1 MACRVGKAKFPM
13 MSCSAGSEAAR
24 PGPPIAQRGG
34 MRIRSHLVLLIMA
47 ALVPM
52 IIFSALMLFM
62 QAQQD
67 LNTKRQLMQ
76 NMAEEAAEHID
87 GQLRQTVAGLQTLGQ
102 SDALSSNDMRAFH
115 ALAGRLT
122 KARQWEYLALLGSGG
137 EHFIDTRQPFGAAL
151 PPLNRPDLPMDIAA
165 SRQPLVSDMMKT
177 ALSDRSL
184 TVIYVPVVQ
193 RQSVRYV
200 IAVGIEPAKWRK
212 LIQEQMGM
220 GGGIR
225 AVLLDRHSG
234 IIASTDPDGDE
245 RIADGIRR
253 VSLDAREA
261 VRASNSGDVN
271 TIDGQRSY
279 VASSRSDFAGWTVV
293 AFAPVAAFDS
303 PLRRTTLAMAAGFV
317 LLLLSGFAFASLL
330 GRRTANSISQLVAS
344 VRAVAAGGAPLP
356 IESNVAEVT
365 QASEAVN
372 ETAALLAARRCELE
386 AADEAKNAFL
396 ALLGHEL
403 RNPLAPIRNCVQ
415 LMKQAGPGSDDA
427 QWAVSVIDRQ
437 SAHLSRLVDDLLDV
451 TRIDHGKI
459 ELRKEVLDLG
469 PLLQGTVQDHRCVLE
484 QAGVLVALDVPS
496 TPVLANC
503 DRVRLAQVIGNLLHN
518 AAKFTPR
525 GGRVAIRLAR
535 EDPLAILEVSDNG
548 SGISADNLERIF
560 ELFAQEQPSGVGGN
574 AGLGI
579 GLALTRKLVELH
591 GGTVRATSAG
601 PGQGSTFRIELPAV
615 IVAPADDA
623 VAGPAAAVEGNAG
636 ARVLV
641 VDDNKDCADT
651 LRDLLDMSGFG
662 ATVAYSGK
670 AALHAVEREM
680 PDAVLLDIGLPDIDG
695 YEVCRRIRSSG
706 VKTQPV
712 LIALTGWGQEKD
724 RRRATTAGFDAH
736 LTKPT
741 DVRQVIAI
749 LEKSFKGNERERGCA
764 GSGSASAIPAESRQ
778 PRQIALL

>member
-1 MACRVGKAKFPM
+1 MK
-13 MSCSAGSEAAR
+13 STSAGSEFA
-24 PGPPIAQRGG
+24 PPAPPVAQRGG
-34 MRIRSHLVLLIMA
+34 MRIRSHLVLLVMA

-67 LNTKRQLMQ
+67 RSAKRQLMQ
-76 NMAEEAAEHID
+76 NMAEEAAEDID
-87 GQLRQTVAGLQTLGQ
+87 IQLRRTVAGLQTLGQ
-102 SDALSSNDMRAFH
+102 SDALSNNDLRAFH
-115 ALAGRLT
+115 ALAGRLV
-122 KARQWEYLALLGSGG
+122 KAQHWEYLALLGSGG
-137 EHFIDTRQPFGAAL
+137 EHFVNTSQPFGAAL
-151 PPLNRPDLPMDIAA
+151 PPLNRPDLPMDVAA

-177 ALSDRSL
+177 ALSDRLL
-184 TVIYVPVVQ
+184 TVVYVPVVQ
-193 RQSVRYV
+193 RQTVKYV
-200 IAVGIEPAKWRK
+200 IAVAIEPARWQK
-212 LIQEQMGM
+212 LIQDQMGM
-220 GGGIR
+220 GRGIQ

-234 IIASTDPDGDE
+234 IIASTDQDGDA
-245 RIADGIRR
+245 RVVDGIKR
-253 VSLDAREA
+253 VSWDARGGA
-261 VRASNSGDVN
+261 RASNSDDVN

-279 VASSRSDFAGWTVV
+279 VASSKSDFAGWTVL
-293 AFAPVAAFDS
+293 AFAPVAAFDA
-303 PLRRTTLAMAAGFV
+303 PLRRTTLTMAGGF
-317 LLLLSGFAFASLL
+317 LLLLLTGLVFALLL
-330 GRRTANSISQLVAS
+330 GRRTASSISQLVAS

-386 AADEAKNAFL
+386 AADKAKNAFL

-415 LMKQAGPGSDDA
+415 LMKQAGPGSEDA

-459 ELRKEVLDLG
+459 ELRNEVLDLRH
-469 PLLQGTVQDHRCVLE
+469 LLQATVQDHRGVLD
-484 QAGVLVALDVPS
+484 QAGVLATLDVPS

-503 DRVRLAQVIGNLLHN
+503 DRIRLAQIIGNLLHN
-518 AAKFTPR
+518 AAKFTPS
-525 GGRVAIRLAR
+525 GGRIAIRLAQ
-535 EDPLAILEVSDNG
+535 EDPLAVVEVSDNG
-548 SGISADNLERIF
+548 SGISAENLERIF

-574 AGLGI
+574 TGLGI

-615 IVAPADDA
+615 IVAPAEDV
-623 VAGPAAAVEGNAG
+623 VAGPPATVEDNAG

-651 LRDLLDMSGFG
+651 LRDLLDMSGFAG
-662 ATVAYSGK
+662 TVAYSGK
-670 AALHAVEREM
+670 AALHSVEREM

-706 VKTQPV
+706 VKKQPV

-724 RRRATTAGFDAH
+724 RRLAATAGFDGH

-741 DVRQVIAI
+741 DARRVIAM
-749 LEKSFKGNERERGCA
+749 LEESLKGNERTCA
-764 GSGSASAIPAESRQ
+764 GSDTPSAIPAESRR
-778 PRQIALL
+778 PRQLALL